1 MESDIGELYDSQ
13 THLCKYGNFGL
24 QLFRPGVCGSFASVI
39 IHIPQ
44 HRGSIVAAWST
55 PVNLG
60 PNVNSAAN
68 ETRPSLS
75 WDAKT
80 LLFGTTRPGVEGVSD
95 IYYSTRD

>member
-1 MESDIGELYDSQ
+1 MVYSFGQVGLGSLISYCFRSSSVKSRNRTEQ
-13 THLCKYGNFGL
+13 KY
-24 QLFRPGVCGSFASVI
+24 
-39 IHIPQ
+39 
-44 HRGSIVAAWST
+44 SIVAAWST

-80 LLFGTTRPGVEGVSD
+80 LIFGTTRPGVEGVSD